1 MTEVEQLLSTIEK
14 KGYTHIIF
22 DLDATLT
29 LLNLP
34 WDKWIELVAKRL
46 PAEAAD
52 SFRKVANEPGS
63 TWSQRSNDHVERY
76 DNFLEALVEA
86 SEEFEST
93 YFAHTPY
100 DELVQGV
107 HALAEQ
113 GKTLYA
119 WSANTRPT
127 VEHALLELGIRHHF
141 SKVITRNDVRF
152 AKPHPEGWSL
162 LGGGTPRAQYLFV
175 GDSSN
180 DEGAAEALELDYYEI
195 TFFHNTRH

>member
-76 DNFLEALVEA
+76 EGFLEALVEA

-100 DELVQGV
+100 DELVPV
-107 HALAEQ
+107 SYTHL
-113 GKTLYA
+113 TL
-119 WSANTRPT
+119 PT
-127 VEHALLELGIRHHF
+127 SDLV
-141 SKVITRNDVRF
+141 
-152 AKPHPEGWSL
+152 
-162 LGGGTPRAQYLFV
+162 
-175 GDSSN
+175 
-180 DEGAAEALELDYYEI
+180 
-195 TFFHNTRH
+195 